1 MSLMAIRCRPAVQS
15 SHDWV
20 HDDGPL
26 MMRLPASTP
35 LRHCSKLP
43 ALLTPVQLS
52 GNESHHSTTYNSDTT
67 LNLCQQAHNLA
78 FRKLVPCHS
87 LWIKKINNGFQAA
100 HTYCCGWLSLSWQR
114 PWPMP
119 MVQKEQRLV
128 EPVFKKAP
136 DYARAQESS
145 YHSIILKATIS
156 KLLIVHSHKQGCE

>member
-87 LWIKKINNGFQAA
+87 LWIKKASKQLTPTVVADWVWVGNA
-100 HTYCCGWLSLSWQR
+100 HGQCQWSRKSKGWLNRFSRRQQI
-114 PWPMP
+114 M
-119 MVQKEQRLV
+119 QGH
-128 EPVFKKAP
+128 KKAGTT
-136 DYARAQESS
+136 S
-145 YHSIILKATIS
+145 
-156 KLLIVHSHKQGCE
+156 